1 MDSQA
6 RGRRSRA
13 RMHIVGTD
21 LCRRLDI
28 EGEIVT
34 DEMAILNK
42 AYFFVSG
49 G

>member
-1 MDSQA
+1 
-6 RGRRSRA
+6 
-13 RMHIVGTD
+13 MHIVGTD